1 MSERK
6 RGGLDY
12 TPRAFPGARDPDGPA
27 PGLEDQLIKLGL
39 AESRE
44 TKDVRADASAGV
56 HPGANPGAKKRGGLD
71 YTPQAFPGARDPD
84 GPAPGMEERLIQ
96 LGLAERG
103 EPKNT
108 RPDVRPGANYSP
120 PPAPAPK
127 QRIVTPPQPPAPT
140 AAPARRERG
149 EPPPQSPTPRAR
161 IEAQPHRT
169 IIDPSPSPA
178 IPSPPPQPFE
188 ATPQPVYVVPP
199 PAGAATALMPEF
211 SQASA
216 ATAAPFLPVV
226 PPEPAPRP
234 APVGDDF
241 FTSAVPRSDSAAR
254 KPAAQ
259 LRARASRGIEQLKK
273 LSNKED
279 RVRLSVRLASGV
291 DAKLNDLAHLRG
303 LDRNTAVSV
312 AIVQDW
318 VGCFGMGT
326 QSGR

>member
-39 AESRE
+39 AETRE
-44 TKDVRADASAGV
+44 TKDVRADANPGV
-56 HPGANPGAKKRGGLD
+56 HPGAQKRSGLD

-96 LGLAERG
+96 LGLAERT
-103 EPKNT
+103 EPKDT
-108 RPDVRPGANYSP
+108 RHDVRPGASYSP
-120 PPAPAPK
+120 PPSPAPK
-127 QRIVTPPQPPAPT
+127 QRIATPPPPPSLPP
-140 AAPARRERG
+140 APARRERV
-149 EPPPQSPTPRAR
+149 EPPAPSPSHSARLEPQPR
-161 IEAQPHRT
+161 RT

-178 IPSPPPQPFE
+178 IPSPRTQPFE

-199 PAGAATALMPEF
+199 PAGAATVSMPEF
-211 SQASA
+211 SQPSA

-226 PPEPAPRP
+226 PPEPVPRP
-234 APVGDDF
+234 APAGDDF
-241 FTSAVPRSDSAAR
+241 FTSAVPPGNGAAR
-254 KPAAQ
+254 KPTAQ
-259 LRARASRGIEQLKK
+259 PRARASRGIEQLKK
-273 LSNKED
+273 LPNKED
-279 RVRLSVRLASGV
+279 RVRLSVRLGSGV
-291 DAKLNDLAHLRG
+291 DAKLNELAHLRG

-326 QSGR
+326 QNGR

>member
-44 TKDVRADASAGV
+44 TKDVRADANSVV
-56 HPGANPGAKKRGGLD
+56 HPGANPGAKKRGGLH

-96 LGLAERG
+96 LGLAERA
-103 EPKNT
+103 EPKDT
-108 RPDVRPGANYSP
+108 RPDVRPGTSYP
-120 PPAPAPK
+120 PPSSTAPK
-127 QRIVTPPQPPAPT
+127 QRTASLPPSPAPT
-140 AAPARRERG
+140 PAPPRRERV
-149 EPPPQSPTPRAR
+149 EPPPPTPTPSAR
-161 IEAQPHRT
+161 IETQPRRT
-169 IIDPSPSPA
+169 LIDPAPSPA
-178 IPSPPPQPFE
+178 IPSPRTQPFA

-199 PAGAATALMPEF
+199 PAGAATASKPEF
-211 SQASA
+211 PQPLA

-226 PPEPAPRP
+226 PLEPAPRP
-234 APVGDDF
+234 APVGADF
-241 FTSAVPRSDSAAR
+241 FTSAVPPGDSAAR
-254 KPAAQ
+254 KPAPQ
-259 LRARASRGIEQLKK
+259 SRARAARGIEQLKK
-273 LSNKED
+273 LPNKED
-279 RVRLSVRLASGV
+279 RVRLSVRLGSGV

-318 VGCFGMGT
+318 LGCFGMGT

>member
-44 TKDVRADASAGV
+44 TKDVRADANPGV

-103 EPKNT
+103 EPKDT
-108 RPDVRPGANYSP
+108 RPDVRPGASYSP

-127 QRIVTPPQPPAPT
+127 QRIATPPPAIPP
-140 AAPARRERG
+140 APARRERV
-149 EPPPQSPTPRAR
+149 ERPAPSPTPSAR
-161 IEAQPHRT
+161 IDAQPRRP

-178 IPSPPPQPFE
+178 IPIPRPQPFD

-199 PAGAATALMPEF
+199 PVGTATASMPEF
-211 SQASA
+211 SQPSA
-216 ATAAPFLPVV
+216 ATPAPFLPVV

-234 APVGDDF
+234 APVGVDF
-241 FTSAVPRSDSAAR
+241 FTSAVPPGDSAAR
-254 KPAAQ
+254 KPTPHPRVRAA
-259 LRARASRGIEQLKK
+259 RGIEQLKK
-273 LSNKED
+273 LPNKED
-279 RVRLSVRLASGV
+279 RVRLSVRLGSGV
-291 DAKLNDLAHLRG
+291 DAKLNELAHLRG

-326 QSGR
+326 QSAR